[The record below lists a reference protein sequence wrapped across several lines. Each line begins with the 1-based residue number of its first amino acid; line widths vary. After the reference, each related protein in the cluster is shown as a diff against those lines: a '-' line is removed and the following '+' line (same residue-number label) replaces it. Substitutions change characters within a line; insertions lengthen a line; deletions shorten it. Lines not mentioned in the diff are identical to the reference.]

1 MNKQAEKTSSNGEKA
16 RTQIVTCTEL
26 TSLHQ
31 DSCWS
36 WVVCFAGVVSNVII
50 CGFTYSFGIL
60 FPALLDEFK
69 QGKAKT
75 AWVGSIAMVGVGLYG
90 PFIGILYHRFG
101 ARIVTFCG
109 SIICVVSLIA
119 TSKASNLYVMYV
131 TYGALFSF
139 GSGCIFLVTYIV
151 VPKYFMKWRSLSLG
165 LIAMGPGGGLFIMSP
180 IVHALFEKYG
190 WRGTFLSMA
199 GIVSIT
205 CILVFVYRPIVL
217 DSELNINRKQDKK
230 FWDISILKHKVFVLC
245 TLAGAVLYSA
255 HYTPAVHMVRYLEEK
270 GFAEVKASRLYI
282 YCGLA
287 SLLVR
292 PLVGRLNDVSW
303 INMMYIYS
311 VAAAVEGV
319 VTIMLPLATTN
330 VHFVLY
336 FVVYGLSD
344 GTLGCGLSIAVLNSV
359 PDTLKPLGFG
369 IFNSVTCV
377 TSACG
382 PALGG
387 LVADITGSYVPVFHM
402 VGAIVMVGAAML
414 FAVSCVKKPDTLGT
428 KEDVTAWELLVVVEK
443 CSVV

>member
-1 MNKQAEKTSSNGEKA
+1 M
-16 RTQIVTCTEL
+16 
-26 TSLHQ
+26 
-31 DSCWS
+31 
-36 WVVCFAGVVSNVII
+36 
-50 CGFTYSFGIL
+50 
-60 FPALLDEFK
+60 
-69 QGKAKT
+69 
-75 AWVGSIAMVGVGLYG
+75 
-90 PFIGILYHRFG
+90 
-101 ARIVTFCG
+101 
-109 SIICVVSLIA
+109 
-119 TSKASNLYVMYV
+119 
-131 TYGALFSF
+131 
-139 GSGCIFLVTYIV
+139 
-151 VPKYFMKWRSLSLG
+151 
-165 LIAMGPGGGLFIMSP
+165 
-180 IVHALFEKYG
+180 
-190 WRGTFLSMA
+190 
-199 GIVSIT
+199 
-205 CILVFVYRPIVL
+205 
-217 DSELNINRKQDKK
+217 
-230 FWDISILKHKVFVLC
+230 
-245 TLAGAVLYSA
+245 
-255 HYTPAVHMVRYLEEK
+255 EEK

-387 LVADITGSYVPVFHM
+387 KHCLNQSNTLFLLM
-402 VGAIVMVGAAML
+402 V
-414 FAVSCVKKPDTLGT
+414 TN
-428 KEDVTAWELLVVVEK
+428 LLRAN
-443 CSVV
+443 